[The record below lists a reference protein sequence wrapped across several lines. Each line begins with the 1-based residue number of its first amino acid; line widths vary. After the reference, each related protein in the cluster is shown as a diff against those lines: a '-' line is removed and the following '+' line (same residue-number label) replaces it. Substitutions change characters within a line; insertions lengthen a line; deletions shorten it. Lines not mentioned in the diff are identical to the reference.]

1 MSKKNKKKN
10 GLKIGLFTFI
20 IIAVISG
27 IGYFSM
33 QILGTEK
40 QQEEEPV
47 VKKNESEIEGY
58 GITLDDHDTD
68 LYRSEYTLLK
78 ENLESDTIDFSAY
91 AESVAK
97 LFIID
102 LYTIKNKTNKY
113 DTGGVEFVEP
123 STVENYKL
131 NVEDTLYKYVED
143 NTNNTRTQSLPVVD
157 SIEVTKK
164 SEEKFKME
172 SEDKEYQAYKITLTW
187 TYSNDLGYDTKG
199 EVIVINKENKL
210 YVVEKN

>member
-1 MSKKNKKKN
+1 MSKNKKKS

-27 IGYFSM
+27 IGYFSF
-33 QILGTEK
+33 QILGENK
-40 QQEEEPV
+40 KPKEEETV

-58 GITLDDHDTD
+58 GITLDDFDTD
-68 LYRSEYTLLK
+68 LYRNEYKLLK
-78 ENLESDTIDFSAY
+78 ENLESGNIDFNAY

-113 DTGGVEFVEP
+113 DIGGDEFVYPE
-123 STVENYKL
+123 TVDNYKL

-143 NTNNTRTQSLPVVD
+143 NTKNTRTQNLPVVD
-157 SIEVTKK
+157 SIKVEKK

-172 SEDKEYQAYKITLTW
+172 KEEKEYPAYKINLTW
-187 TYSNDLGYDTKG
+187 TYATDLGYDTKG
-199 EVIVINKENKL
+199 EVIIVNKENKL